1 VVSID
6 LSSIKIEV
14 DFRTLLCDTD
24 WLSQKL
30 GQTLSSIKTCN
41 LNTGCLYRDLSTKR
55 PSKTRIANFEKYRT
69 LDIAILRKGFSIK
82 VADLQASRP
91 C

>member
-6 LSSIKIEV
+6 MSTIKFEV
-14 DFRTLLCDTD
+14 DFSTLLCDRD

-30 GQTLSSIKTCN
+30 GQTLSRIKTCN

-55 PSKTRIANFEKYRT
+55 PSNARIANFENYRT
-69 LDIAILRKGFSIK
+69 LGIPILREGFGIK
-82 VADLQASRP
+82 VADLQAFRP

>member
-6 LSSIKIEV
+6 LSPIKFEV
-14 DFRTLLCDTD
+14 DFRTLLCNID

-41 LNTGCLYRDLSTKR
+41 LNTSYLYRDLSTKR
-55 PSKTRIANFEKYRT
+55 PSKARIANFEKYET
-69 LDIAILRKGFSIK
+69 LDILWHTIDQK
-82 VADLQASRP
+82 VH
-91 C
+91 